1 MSKIEDWK
9 VGDKGIIVSNE
20 HSHSKFSVGD
30 IVIITSIED
39 DFVWCKN
46 VKNEPG
52 CADFRDIERIGMIG
66 GSKYKYRICDILGVD
81 IEQEFEVE
89 RDGYEGK
96 KIFVNSYGEIDSYS
110 DFLEDYTPDEIA
122 IYAINHPESIT
133 ICANEEDKKYAQ
145 KIYDVFGKD
154 GTIIKDVEGL
164 RFRTYYGHEINIVNR
179 GFKNL
184 KLGDKVMLSE
194 LIDIS

>member
-1 MSKIEDWK
+1 MSKIGDWK
-9 VGDKGIIVSNE
+9 VGDKGCIVSNE

-46 VKNEPG
+46 VNNETG

-66 GSKYKYRICDILGVD
+66 ESKYKYRICDILGVD
-81 IEQEFEVE
+81 VGQEFCVKY
-89 RDGYEGK
+89 RNGNVR
-96 KIFVNSYGEIDSYS
+96 IFVNEDGYIDSQFENQY
-110 DFLEDYTPDEIA
+110 DIDEVA
-122 IYAINHPESIT
+122 IYAINHPESIK
-133 ICANEEDKKYAQ
+133 ICPNEEDKEYAK
-145 KIYDVFGKD
+145 KIYDVFGRD
-154 GTIIKDVEGL
+154 GTIIRDVEGL
-164 RFRTYYGHEINIVNR
+164 RFRTYYGHEINIVDS

-184 KLGDKVMLSE
+184 KLGDKIMLSD